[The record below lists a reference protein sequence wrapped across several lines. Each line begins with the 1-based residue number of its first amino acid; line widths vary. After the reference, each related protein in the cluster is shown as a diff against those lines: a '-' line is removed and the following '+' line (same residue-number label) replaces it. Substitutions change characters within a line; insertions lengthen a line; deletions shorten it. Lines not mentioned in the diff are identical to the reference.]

1 MYISVKTFDTGV
13 NHMRVDTGV
22 KNIYIRVMAT
32 IDCDLDIYVSIMTTS
47 VNTGAAVRTGHW
59 CQQC

>member
-1 MYISVKTFDTGV
+1 
-13 NHMRVDTGV
+13 MRVDTGV